1 MECTLIG
8 APLQVGA
15 RHLGCEMAP
24 AALRIAGLATAL
36 EELGHRVRD
45 VGKLAPKF
53 VPANAHAN
61 ASVHRTTRAA

>member
-1 MECTLIG
+1 
-8 APLQVGA
+8 
-15 RHLGCEMAP
+15 MAP